1 MNSLVK
7 ELIQPLL
14 EETTRTIALYP
25 GKFKPPH
32 AGHFDV
38 AKSLLGKADEI
49 RVIISPVPVDGIT
62 PQQSKAVWD
71 LYNSLLGGRLNIV
84 IADVSPV
91 KYVLDTIKNNPSDK
105 FIAVFGKGEFDRY
118 KSLTTNP
125 NVSIYDGGT
134 FKELNARD
142 LRKTIETGQDIS
154 GFLPD
159 GVSERDFIKAFS
171 TTVDEM
177 SQSSLQSVED
187 YADEKLAP
195 LDIDFSSH
203 FFDRLNDPR
212 NIKPISTA
220 ELIGFFKRLARK
232 KDQLEDFLTKYK
244 EVVATDNRTNINIP
258 LAALTDK
265 IIAKTIM
272 RKKDFYTA
280 DPKIE
285 LNEDCGCMHS
295 QPTDFK
301 SALVSLTKYML
312 TQGLNIKPLPKLK
325 IIDNDSKNAENIL
338 GRTAYYD
345 PNNCSIT
352 LYTLNRHPKDILRSY
367 SHEMIHR
374 IQDNEGRLGNVN
386 TTNTNE
392 DGNLLEL
399 EKEAYLNGNIIFRNW
414 EDSIKNQKYIK
425 EYKEYALNELFEND
439 LPNIKK
445 ISKTSYIV
453 GNGKDIEAEYYF
465 RRIDIDNDIWAIG
478 WSFTDNNQNTS
489 PEAWKQVTATSFK
502 ILNDFIKSK
511 NPKQIEISGNT
522 DSKTNIYKSPSFLK
536 KLETIFN
543 NQYKIDNSPEYSVIM
558 KLIEVLSQSSIQKRM
573 NTLNESYEQALNYWQ
588 NGDLNSNS
596 TIERWNTIKRKI
608 EREVLQEIYN
618 IK

>member
-14 EETTRTIALYP
+14 EETTRTVALYP

-32 AGHFDV
+32 KGHFEV
-38 AKSLLGKADEI
+38 AKSLLDKADEI
-49 RVIISPVPVDGIT
+49 RIVISPVPVDGIT
-62 PQQSKAVWD
+62 PQQSKSVWD
-71 LYNSLLGGRLNIV
+71 LYNSLLGGKLNIV

-134 FKELNARD
+134 VEELNARD
-142 LRKTIETGQDIS
+142 LRKALETGQDIS
-154 GFLPD
+154 RYLPN
-159 GVSERDFIKAFS
+159 GVSKRDFIKAFS

-232 KDQLEDFLTKYK
+232 KDELKDFLTKYK
-244 EVVATDNRTNINIP
+244 EVVASDNRTNINIP

-285 LNEDCGCMHS
+285 LNEDCGCQHS

-301 SALVSLTKYML
+301 SALVSLTKYMID
-312 TQGLNIKPLPKLK
+312 QGLNVKPLPKLR

-345 PNNCSIT
+345 PTNCSIT
-352 LYTLNRHPKDILRSY
+352 LYTLNRHPKDVLRSY

-374 IQDNEGRLGNVN
+374 IQDNEGRLGNIN

-414 EDSIKNQKYIK
+414 EDSIKN
-425 EYKEYALNELFEND
+425 AL
-439 LPNIKK
+439 
-445 ISKTSYIV
+445 
-453 GNGKDIEAEYYF
+453 
-465 RRIDIDNDIWAIG
+465 
-478 WSFTDNNQNTS
+478 
-489 PEAWKQVTATSFK
+489 
-502 ILNDFIKSK
+502 
-511 NPKQIEISGNT
+511 
-522 DSKTNIYKSPSFLK
+522 
-536 KLETIFN
+536 
-543 NQYKIDNSPEYSVIM
+543 
-558 KLIEVLSQSSIQKRM
+558 
-573 NTLNESYEQALNYWQ
+573 
-588 NGDLNSNS
+588 
-596 TIERWNTIKRKI
+596 
-608 EREVLQEIYN
+608 
-618 IK
+618 